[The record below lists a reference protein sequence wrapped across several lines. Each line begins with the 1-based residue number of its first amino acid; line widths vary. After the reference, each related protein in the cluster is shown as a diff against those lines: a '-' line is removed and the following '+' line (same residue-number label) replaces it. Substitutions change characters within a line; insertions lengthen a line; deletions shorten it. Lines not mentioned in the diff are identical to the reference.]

1 MIIIKVNKPFQD
13 QFTRDENV
21 ELIDG
26 EKKFWFTYTSLYTE
40 KQGGH
45 EQFMIDIEKTVLKK
59 GFKGIYLYEIGT
71 YDRNIK
77 TFGVEMEKVWYIRWD
92 FYN

>member
-1 MIIIKVNKPFQD
+1 MIIVKVNKAFQD
-13 QFTRDENV
+13 QFTRDEDI

-26 EKKFWFTYTSLYTE
+26 EKKFWFTLTSLYTE
-40 KQGGH
+40 KQGGYQ
-45 EQFMIDIEKTVLKK
+45 QFMIDIENKVKKK
-59 GFKGIYLYEIGT
+59 GAKGIYLYEVGN
-71 YDRNIK
+71 YERNIK